1 LKVHESMQLDWLEAI
16 EAMVHHGHGIAL
28 VPERR
33 FPHEP
38 LFAVKSIALGPERF
52 QRTLG
57 IVEPVA
63 SPKRRLTDVLFAEL
77 TALLAGT
84 NGSSERARRKRP
96 ARARRK

>member
-1 LKVHESMQLDWLEAI
+1 
-16 EAMVHHGHGIAL
+16 
-28 VPERR
+28 
-33 FPHEP
+33 
-38 LFAVKSIALGPERF
+38 
-52 QRTLG
+52 LG